1 MMATWLRICVVGTV
15 AIGCGTAIL
24 GQDTRQT
31 FEVASVKRN
40 VSENPA
46 SIQVLPNGVNVINQ
60 PLRVILQAAYEINQF
75 RILGGPN
82 WIHTDRFDIVARTAT
97 PVPSGELRPMLR
109 ALVVERFNLVARIEK
124 RPFPAYAMVLAR
136 NDGTLGPQL
145 TLSTVECAP
154 PPGARG
160 ANVDPKPSPQAVA
173 CGPRPGGGFG
183 RVWLVATPLP
193 QLAAILGLTLG
204 ETVLDKTG
212 LTGRYDVELSFAPD
226 PARLPAGVELDRDA
240 PEFARP
246 SLFTAVEEQLGLKL
260 EPYKEELDALVIE
273 SVEQPKEN

>member
-1 MMATWLRICVVGTV
+1 MVTWLRICVVSTV
-15 AIGCGTAIL
+15 AVGCGTAIL
-24 GQDTRQT
+24 AQDTRQT

-40 VSENPA
+40 VSQNPA

-75 RILGGPN
+75 RIVGGPN

-97 PVPSGELRPMLR
+97 PVPSGELRPMLQT
-109 ALVVERFNLVARIEK
+109 LVVERFNLVARKEK

-136 NDGTLGPQL
+136 KNATLGPQL
-145 TLSTVECAP
+145 TLSTVECGP

-160 ANVDPKPSPQAVA
+160 ANVDRKPSAQAVA

-183 RVWLVATPLP
+183 RVWLVGTPLP

-204 ETVLDKTG
+204 QTVLDKTG
-212 LTGRYDVELSFAPD
+212 LTGRYDVDLSFAPD
-226 PARLPAGVELDRDA
+226 PARLPAGVELDRNA

-260 EPYKEELDALVIE
+260 EPFKEELDALVIE
-273 SVEQPKEN
+273 SVEQPKEH